1 QTVFAASSG
10 TSHSAPAVAGVASLY
25 YYWLQNVYGISAVS
39 PALMKAYLIA
49 HPTYLTGASGNGNL
63 PTNSQGYG
71 MPNMETAFDT
81 PPRAIIN
88 QTEIFG
94 ATGETWTWNGAA
106 TDPTKPVRIVM
117 TYTDAAG
124 AM

>member
-1 QTVFAASSG
+1 
-10 TSHSAPAVAGVASLY
+10 
-25 YYWLQNVYGISAVS
+25 
-39 PALMKAYLIA
+39 
-49 HPTYLTGASGNGNL
+49 PTYLTGASGNGNL

-81 PPRAIIN
+81 TPRAIIN

-124 AM
+124 AMGTSPQVNNLDLKVTLGGNTYLGNRFSG